1 MTVRRPALNLV
12 AATIVL
18 LLLVVPAMADASGQG
33 GGPGHGMRGG
43 TSLID
48 EISSTHPGPDVSPI
62 PRGPFAGRS
71 VKEIPAGRNDGGR
84 RHGGPQGD
92 PGPQRGNGRR
102 SEPACPAP
110 VPVARTGLEPSAS
123 ASGASETGGAG
134 RSRKDPP
141 SLPVLFH
148 SENEVL
154 DPLFLFRFL
163 LFLGYR
169 RIRPGTVLEH
179 PVREKLYA
187 AIAADPGLDLAG
199 CVSATGVHRETL
211 RYHLCLLICAGKIAE
226 ETRNGSVRFFAHSAA
241 LTPVHRAVLHLHRNP
256 SLAPLIDQIRE
267 TPGISRLE
275 LAKVLRI
282 AGPSVTRQVQ
292 RLIDEQLV
300 ESRRCG
306 RFQHY
311 WLTPECAGVFA
322 TIEAAGSA
330 RDPMMSPV
338 DRASA

>member
-1 MTVRRPALNLV
+1 MTDRRPALILL
-12 AATIVL
+12 ASTIVL
-18 LLLVVPAMADASGQG
+18 LLLVVPAMANAGGQG
-33 GGPGHGMRGG
+33 NNPGHGMRGG
-43 TSLID
+43 ASLNDATSVP
-48 EISSTHPGPDVSPI
+48 HPGPDVSPI

-71 VKEIPAGRNDGGR
+71 VKETPAGRNDGGR

-123 ASGASETGGAG
+123 TSGASESGGAG
-134 RSRKDPP
+134 RSRKEPP
-141 SLPVLFH
+141 SSPVLFDG
-148 SENEVL
+148 ENGVL
-154 DPLFLFRFL
+154 DPLVLFRFL

-211 RYHLCLLICAGKIAE
+211 RYHLCLLICTGKIAE
-226 ETRNGSVRFFAHSAA
+226 ETRNGSVRFFTPSAA
-241 LTPVHRAVLHLHRNP
+241 LTPVHRALLHLHRNP
-256 SLAPLIDQIRE
+256 SLAPLLDHIRDA
-267 TPGISRLE
+267 PGISRLE
-275 LAKVLRI
+275 LAEVLGV

-306 RFQHY
+306 RFQRY

-322 TIEAAGSA
+322 TIEAAVSV
-330 RDPMMSPV
+330 RDPMMSPI